1 MTSRS
6 TRGLA
11 LRLKR
16 MTDRQSE
23 VLAWVGAPDGTVSV
37 SDTSNQVYIRLYN
50 DINQTHPAFSNPD
63 ATGVTPTL
71 DMVVVVRLM
80 RGDYHIVREY
90 SLTP

>member
-11 LRLKR
+11 QRLRR

-23 VLAWVGAPDGTVSV
+23 LLAWVGAPDGTVPV
-37 SDTSNQVYIRLYN
+37 PDTSNQVYIRLFN
-50 DINQTHPAFSNPD
+50 DINQTHPAFSNAD

-71 DMVVVVRLM
+71 DMVVVVRLF
-80 RGDYHIVREY
+80 RGEYEIVREY